1 MDIVKSYGNYIKKNI
16 KDNPEK
22 SWNLICTGLSANKIR
37 TNFIPNKNY
46 SKGNKKLEQLIMK
59 MTVDAFSNPD
69 KAVWC
74 NLYSPVEIFQAFG
87 LNTFS
92 IESISGFSSGLS
104 CEDVFIDY
112 AQSEGVSPT
121 LCSYHKGFI
130 GAVNSNIVPKPKL
143 AVTTSFA
150 CDGNLNTFRYLAKK
164 RNLDYTLLD
173 IPYESDEEAIKYV
186 TIQLENL
193 IKELEIKCNKK
204 MDWDYLKE
212 IITIE
217 NETKQYFKEFIE
229 LQKDTYYPATITTQL
244 FLTMA
249 THLYIGSKEVRDLF
263 LFMKEDVKKYP
274 KLTGKKIFWTHLVP
288 FYQETL
294 KSYFNSNENYQIIGC
309 DINLDYMEMLDP
321 EKPLESLSR
330 KMVKN
335 SFNGPFEN
343 KVNSIENMVKE
354 LNPDAVIN
362 FCHWGCKQASGG
374 NMLLKE
380 SMNKLNIPM
389 LTLDG
394 DAVDRRNSHDGQIK
408 TRLEAFLELINEES
422 KLC

>member
-74 NLYSPVEIFQAFG
+74 NLFAPVEIFQAFG

-92 IESISGFSSGLS
+92 IESVSGFSSGLS

-150 CDGNLNTFRYLAKK
+150 CDGNLNTFRYLAKN
-164 RNLDYTLLD
+164 RNLKDSIEIL
-173 IPYESDEEAIKYV
+173 
-186 TIQLENL
+186 
-193 IKELEIKCNKK
+193 KELE
-204 MDWDYLKE
+204 
-212 IITIE
+212 
-217 NETKQYFKEFIE
+217 
-229 LQKDTYYPATITTQL
+229 
-244 FLTMA
+244 
-249 THLYIGSKEVRDLF
+249 
-263 LFMKEDVKKYP
+263 
-274 KLTGKKIFWTHLVP
+274 
-288 FYQETL
+288 
-294 KSYFNSNENYQIIGC
+294 
-309 DINLDYMEMLDP
+309 
-321 EKPLESLSR
+321 
-330 KMVKN
+330 
-335 SFNGPFEN
+335 
-343 KVNSIENMVKE
+343 
-354 LNPDAVIN
+354 
-362 FCHWGCKQASGG
+362 
-374 NMLLKE
+374 
-380 SMNKLNIPM
+380 
-389 LTLDG
+389 
-394 DAVDRRNSHDGQIK
+394 
-408 TRLEAFLELINEES
+408 
-422 KLC
+422 